1 MLRII
6 ILFMISLFIIFIS
19 PIFYTDVQSFELVG
33 LIISENSAQRGDNER
48 MFIPGIAI
56 VKFKPG
62 YKSFLGLNRVEIDE
76 FNRAMVKIGINSIE
90 KMFPEHKGQ
99 ELKKG
104 EPDLSLFYI
113 VRFSEMVDVNFI
125 VSKFSRLKSVEYA
138 EPHYIYRPHFIPN
151 DPYFSAYQWYLR
163 KVQIP
168 LAWDITQGDTN
179 VVIGIVD
186 TGVDLDHPDLAGNIW
201 HNWRENPGNGID
213 DDGNGYVDDF
223 VGWDFGG
230 KDNFNNDRTKQ
241 DNDPSEK
248 KPVHGTHVAGI
259 ASAVT
264 NNGIGVAGVGFKCK
278 IMAVKVSIDDDTENL
293 IYYGYEG
300 IVYAADNGAK
310 VINCSWGGGGGSRFE
325 QEIINY
331 ATSKGALVVAAAGN
345 DRSDEFH
352 SPSGYK
358 YVLSVASVDSNDVK
372 AGYSNF
378 GETIDVTASGGVF
391 YVDGGIFNT
400 WYNDTYEFL
409 TGTSMASPLVA
420 GIAGL
425 VRAKFPE
432 LTPEQVAE
440 KIRVTS
446 DPIDDKNP
454 NYRYQL
460 GFGRVN
466 AYRALTV
473 NSPAVRFVDFVID
486 DSLGNR
492 DGAIDPGEVIRV
504 KGIFK
509 NYLSLASNLIAR
521 IETTDPY
528 VQIINE
534 SFVIGSLGTLQSRDN
549 FSEPFKFQ
557 ILPSTPENYTIKFVI
572 KISSGSY
579 NDFVYFKV
587 LVRPTFREHNANFV
601 ALTITSRGNLAFND
615 YPANTQGKG
624 LRYRDGEN
632 LLFEGA
638 FMAGVNS
645 SLIVDVARDETG
657 QNQLRDFSPKTSF
670 YLITPGNISAQD
682 GFSIFTDSLASVQN
696 RVKIDVILN
705 SYSFDQTFD
714 DMNFVLL
721 KYSVVNKSG
730 VDYQNFRAGL
740 FLDFDLGS
748 AYENVIKYDRV
759 GRFVYVYDTDPNG
772 EKTLT
777 SIALVGGGEEGVW
790 FINNAGNDGFWGIY
804 DGFKKSEKWEALSY
818 KGVRRD
824 SAGAGDVSVVISGGV
839 PILKNGDTLKIG
851 FAIVC
856 GDSLQVLR
864 NAIAKAKDRWN
875 QIVTNTGGQ
884 ETIPKSFVLH
894 QNYPNPFN
902 SETNISFDLPETS
915 DVTIEIYDIAGRRIT
930 TLIEG
935 EKFTPGRKIVKF
947 KADGFPSGVYIC
959 RVKAGKFEGAGK
971 MVLMK

>member
-1 MLRII
+1 MRFLIFLFSFLLT
-6 ILFMISLFIIFIS
+6 ILIS
-19 PIFYTDVQSFELVG
+19 PVFNSEDKSFELSG
-33 LIISENSAQRGDNER
+33 LTINSRFSRPGEGER

-56 VKFKPG
+56 VKFKPV
-62 YKSFLGLNRVEIDE
+62 YKNLLSLNRVEIDE
-76 FNRAMVKIGINSIE
+76 FNKASASLGIKSVE
-90 KMFPEHKGQ
+90 KMFPNHRGNNLQ
-99 ELKKG
+99 KG

-113 VRFSEMVDVNFI
+113 VRFSEMMDVNYV
-125 VSKFSRLKSVEYA
+125 VSKLSRLSSVEYA
-138 EPHYIYRPHFIPN
+138 EPHYIHKPQFIPN
-151 DPYFSAYQWYLR
+151 DPYFPTRQWYLR
-163 KVQIP
+163 KVELP
-168 LAWDITQGDTN
+168 LAWDVTQGDTN
-179 VVIGIVD
+179 IVIGIVD

-201 HNWRENPGNGID
+201 RNWREIPNNGID

-230 KDNFNNDRTKQ
+230 KNNFNNDRSKQ

-264 NNGIGVAGVGFKCK
+264 NNGIGVAGAGFKCK
-278 IMAVKVSIDDDTENL
+278 IMAVKVSIDDDPNDL

-300 IVYAADNGAK
+300 IVYAVDNGAK
-310 VINCSWGGGGGSRFE
+310 VINCSWGSGGGSRFE

-331 ATSKGALVVAAAGN
+331 ANSKGALVVAAAGN

-352 SPSGYK
+352 SPSGYR

-372 AGYSNF
+372 AGYSNY
-378 GETIDVTASGGVF
+378 GETVDVTAPGGVF
-391 YVDGGIFNT
+391 LVDGGIFNT
-400 WYNDTYEFL
+400 WYNDTFETL

-420 GIAGL
+420 GIAAL

-446 DPIDDKNP
+446 EPIDDKNP
-454 NYRYQL
+454 SYRYQL
-460 GFGRVN
+460 GYGRVN

-473 NSPAVRFVDFVID
+473 NSPAVRFIDFVID

-492 DGAIDPGEVIRV
+492 DGAIDPGEVIQV

-509 NYLSLASNLIAR
+509 NYLAPAQNLIATL
-521 IETTDPY
+521 ETNDPY
-528 VQIINE
+528 VQILNAN
-534 SFVIGSLGTLQSRDN
+534 FTIGSLGTLRSTNN
-549 FSEPFKFQ
+549 FDEPFKFK
-557 ILPSTPENYTIKFVI
+557 ILPNTPENYTVKFVL

-587 LVRPTFREHNANFV
+587 FVRPTYREHNANFIT
-601 ALTITSRGNLAFND
+601 LTITSKGNLAFND

-624 LRYRDGEN
+624 LRYRGGEN

-638 FMAGVNS
+638 FMAGTSS

-657 QNQLRDFSPKTSF
+657 QEQKSDFSSKTSF

-682 GFSIFTDSLASVQN
+682 GFSIFTDSLAPTQN
-696 RVKIDVILN
+696 KVGIDVILN
-705 SYSFDQTFD
+705 SFSFDQTFD

-721 KYSVVNKSG
+721 KYLVINRSG
-730 VDYQNFRAGL
+730 VDYNNFRAGL

-748 AYENVIKYDRV
+748 AYENVIVYDPA
-759 GRFVYVYDTDPNG
+759 GKLVYVYDTDPNG

-777 SIALVGGGEEGVW
+777 GISLVSDNDLGVW
-790 FINNAGNDGFWGIY
+790 FINNAGDELWGIY
-804 DGFKKSEKWEALSY
+804 DGFTKSEKWEALSY
-818 KGVRRD
+818 KGVKRT
-824 SAGAGDVSVVISGGV
+824 SAGAGDISVVISGGT
-839 PILKNGDTLKIG
+839 PILRNGDTLKIG

-856 GDSLQVLR
+856 GDSLKILR
-864 NAIAKAKDRWN
+864 NAVAKAKERWN
-875 QIVTNTGGQ
+875 LIITDTGSQGV
-884 ETIPKSFVLH
+884 IPEKFVLY

-902 SETNISFDLPETS
+902 SETTIKFDLPEPANVS
-915 DVTIEIYDIAGRRIT
+915 IEIFD
-930 TLIEG
+930 LS
-935 EKFTPGRKIVKF
+935 GRKIKDVIKEQRFEAGTRSVKF
-947 KADGFPSGVYIC
+947 KADNLPSGVYIY
-959 RVKAGKFEGAGK
+959 RVKAGKFSGTGK
-971 MVLMK
+971 MVLIK